1 MTEDVHFAILAPV
14 PLEHLK
20 SGFAVCQ
27 DQGSVAFGTMKWE
40 LFRQIDELREGSRVA
55 ALIYPSHDENLP
67 AKDSFIVSW
76 FGWYTHF
83 RDSKGGAHP
92 DGMTFRPPTTADY
105 PADNKGHWAIF
116 WHVEGLHEL
125 PKLKQLPIKKIQGFK
140 GGWRK
145 NAPPRGPELVTLP
158 ELLSYES

>member
-1 MTEDVHFAILAPV
+1 M
-14 PLEHLK
+14 
-20 SGFAVCQ
+20 
-27 DQGSVAFGTMKWE
+27 AFGTMKWE

-67 AKDSFIVSW
+67 AKDSFIVTW

-83 RDSKGGAHP
+83 RDSKDAMNS
-92 DGMTFRPPTTADY
+92 DAMLRPPTTKTD
-105 PADNKGHWAIF
+105 GRWAIF
-116 WHVEGLHEL
+116 WHVAGLREL
-125 PKLKQLPIKKIQGFK
+125 PNSKQLPIKKIQGFK

-158 ELLSYES
+158 ELLSYETSRDPGRQLSESR

>member
-1 MTEDVHFAILAPV
+1 MSEDVHYAILAPV

-20 SGFAVCQ
+20 SGLLVCHE
-27 DQGSVAFGTMKWE
+27 QGSVAFGTMKWE

-76 FGWYTHF
+76 FGWYTHSVE
-83 RDSKGGAHP
+83 SKGGAHP
-92 DGMTFRPPTTADY
+92 EGMKFRPPTAAVD
-105 PADNKGHWAIF
+105 GQWAIF
-116 WHVEGLHEL
+116 WHVAGLREL
-125 PKLKQLPIKKIQGFK
+125 PQSKQLPIRKIQGFK

-158 ELLSYES
+158 ELLSYEN